1 MTTPTPSG
9 VPIPTLTLPPI
20 PDVTIPP
27 VPSPL
32 PGSGPTPT
40 PLPTTPAHPAASPG
54 ASAPEPVPPNGSN
67 PAVGTA
73 ASATPSVGPVAIA
86 TAPAD
91 GSGGGA
97 PGGGDG
103 LTVARP
109 ATAGS
114 IPVLD
119 LPPFR
124 VLGSFVWIVPGFF
137 LGLPGLIM
145 LLVVAVQAL
154 GAGAFVPIT
163 RRVLR
168 APPAERPPRDHPGG

>member
-1 MTTPTPSG
+1 
-9 VPIPTLTLPPI
+9 
-20 PDVTIPP
+20 
-27 VPSPL
+27 
-32 PGSGPTPT
+32 
-40 PLPTTPAHPAASPG
+40 SPG
-54 ASAPEPVPPNGSN
+54 ASAPGPVPTNGSN
-67 PAVGTA
+67 PAVGAA

-91 GSGGGA
+91 RSGGGT

-137 LGLPGLIM
+137 LRLPGLII
-145 LLVVAVQAL
+145 LLVVAAQAL

-163 RRVLR
+163 RRALR
-168 APPAERPPRDHPGG
+168 APPTERPPRDHPGG